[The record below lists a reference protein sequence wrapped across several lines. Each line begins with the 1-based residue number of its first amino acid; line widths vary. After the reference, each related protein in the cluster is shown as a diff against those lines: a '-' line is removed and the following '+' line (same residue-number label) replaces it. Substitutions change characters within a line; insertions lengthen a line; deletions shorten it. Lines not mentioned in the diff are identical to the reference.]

1 MEETSDPIEEPST
14 PTKKDNA
21 TVGGEEKGRKKK
33 NNGIS
38 QYLIDREKNIEK
50 NRELLA
56 PFFEGLEELKKGG
69 PATKN
74 KKKDGKKKT
83 NAEKG
88 KSKAM
93 DIKDKRITR

>member
-38 QYLIDREKNIEK
+38 QYLIDRENIEK